1 MGLMGRADVKWRR
14 PSEKS
19 GQVVAAGNGH
29 IDSGRT
35 DLSAAPIGLEIGA
48 VLAEPSM
55 ILRRMA
61 GVTLPGVVWTIPGQ
75 RWSESSNLN

>member
-1 MGLMGRADVKWRR
+1 MAIEAARQRRDEEPLENDLKWSLLEPRSQLLPQIKHR
-14 PSEKS
+14 PYRFYE
-19 GQVVAAGNGH
+19 
-29 IDSGRT
+29 R
-35 DLSAAPIGLEIGA
+35 
-48 VLAEPSM
+48 

>member
-1 MGLMGRADVKWRR
+1 MAIEAARQRR
-14 PSEKS
+14 DEEP
-19 GQVVAAGNGH
+19 
-29 IDSGRT
+29 
-35 DLSAAPIGLEIGA
+35 LEI
-48 VLAEPSM
+48 VLKWSLLEPRTPSQLLPQIKHRPYRFYER

>member
-1 MGLMGRADVKWRR
+1 MAI
-14 PSEKS
+14 E
-19 GQVVAAGNGH
+19 AARQPRGEE
-29 IDSGRT
+29 
-35 DLSAAPIGLEIGA
+35 PLEI
-48 VLAEPSM
+48 VLKWSLEPRTPCQLLPQIKHRPYRFYER

>member
-1 MGLMGRADVKWRR
+1 MAIEAARQRRDEEPLENDLKWSLLEPRTPSQLLPQIKHR
-14 PSEKS
+14 PYRFYE
-19 GQVVAAGNGH
+19 
-29 IDSGRT
+29 R
-35 DLSAAPIGLEIGA
+35 
-48 VLAEPSM
+48 